1 MDLTNFSYK
10 LPIDISTHGAAGDQL
25 IQILHYFMVVLFVG
39 WGIYLVYCLVR
50 FRERPNHLAD
60 VSPKHFTLPKFI
72 EIGVVLFEA
81 VILVFISMPTWA
93 KIKTDFPAES
103 EALVV
108 RVTAEQFA
116 WNCHYPGRD
125 GKFGA
130 RKQELIDGTNPIGLD
145 REDPDGKDDI
155 LSINQFSVPVNKPVI
170 IKLTSKDVI
179 HSFAIPEMRVKQD
192 VIPGMEIPVWFQATQ
207 EGDFDV
213 QCAQLC
219 GISHY
224 RMKGF
229 FHSLSAE
236 KYEEWLKEEEKSLT
250 AGMDTLAQH
259 TTKEG
264 ES

>member
-116 WNCHYPGRD
+116 WNFHYPQEILVSGRTSTQLQ
-125 GKFGA
+125 
-130 RKQELIDGTNPIGLD
+130 RPTQIGSLLKT
-145 REDPDGKDDI
+145 RFLG
-155 LSINQFSVPVNKPVI
+155 V
-170 IKLTSKDVI
+170 T
-179 HSFAIPEMRVKQD
+179 RY
-192 VIPGMEIPVWFQATQ
+192 
-207 EGDFDV
+207 
-213 QCAQLC
+213 QCPRLQL
-219 GISHY
+219 
-224 RMKGF
+224 K
-229 FHSLSAE
+229 
-236 KYEEWLKEEEKSLT
+236 
-250 AGMDTLAQH
+250 
-259 TTKEG
+259 
-264 ES
+264 